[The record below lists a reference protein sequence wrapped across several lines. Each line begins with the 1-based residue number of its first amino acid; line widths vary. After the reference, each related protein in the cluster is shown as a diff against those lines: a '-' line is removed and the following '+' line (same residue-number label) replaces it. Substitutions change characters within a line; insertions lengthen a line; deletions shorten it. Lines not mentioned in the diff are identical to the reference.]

1 MSTEQNTALVRHR
14 SEGSHHRNMDALDYL
29 LATTSVSLCRT
40 GKAIIAWT
48 ILAFQRAGRRMNRSW
63 VSRAKMSVARP
74 VPVPGEALSENPVPA
89 AAVGTAATATQQRR
103 AFVLSVVQPGLA
115 GLMDGSISSL
125 APLFATAFAT
135 RDSHTAFLVGLA
147 TAIGAGISMAFSE
160 GLSDDGKLSG
170 RGSPWLRGAVCGL
183 MTFVGAVGHTL
194 PFLIPAFVTAAL
206 IVGGVVITE
215 LLLIAWIRHR
225 YMDTPWL
232 SATFQ
237 VVVGGV
243 MVFAAGIL
251 IGSF

>member
-1 MSTEQNTALVRHR
+1 MSTQHTTTLICPRGESSR
-14 SEGSHHRNMDALDYL
+14 HRNMNVLDQL
-29 LATTSVSLCRT
+29 LATTSVSLRRT
-40 GKAIIAWT
+40 AKAMIAWA
-48 ILAFQRAGRRMNRSW
+48 ILAFQRAGRRMNRSR
-63 VSRAKMSVARP
+63 VSPNGMIAALP
-74 VPVPGEALSENPVPA
+74 VPVPGASESENRVPA
-89 AAVGTAATATQQRR
+89 GAVGTAATPQRR

-135 RDSHTAFLVGLA
+135 HDSHTAFLVGLA

-160 GLSDDGKLSG
+160 GLSDDGKVSG
-170 RGSPWLRGAVCGL
+170 RGSPWLRGSVCGL

-194 PFLIPAFVTAAL
+194 PFLIPAFLTAAL
-206 IVGGVVITE
+206 IVGGVVIAE

-243 MVFAAGIL
+243 MVFGAGML

>member
-1 MSTEQNTALVRHR
+1 MSTQHTTTLICPRGE
-14 SEGSHHRNMDALDYL
+14 SSHHRNMNVLDQL

-40 GKAIIAWT
+40 AKAMIAWA
-48 ILAFQRAGRRMNRSW
+48 ILAFQRAGRRMNRSR
-63 VSRAKMSVARP
+63 VLPNRMIAALP
-74 VPVPGEALSENPVPA
+74 VPVPGEASSENPAPA
-89 AAVGTAATATQQRR
+89 GAVDPSATHQRR

-125 APLFATAFAT
+125 APLFAAAFAT
-135 RDSHTAFLVGLA
+135 RNSHTAFLVGLA

-206 IVGGVVITE
+206 IVGGVVIGE

-225 YMDTPWL
+225 YMDTPL
-232 SATFQ
+232 VAATFQ
-237 VVVGGV
+237 VVIGGV
-243 MVFAAGIL
+243 IVFGAGML
-251 IGSF
+251 IGSS